1 MEIAKIAV
9 VRHPSERGSWGEA
22 ASARRVLRLGRRGL
36 LAFVGSTLYVAIAAI
51 QADGGRA
58 RGAWIA
64 ALIALVVSFAATR
77 GRFKSKGPCRASDSR
92 LGVTAFATWGL
103 ALALAA
109 FAGSSAWVD
118 AFGAIGVTIAVLAAC
133 AALDGLAAPLG
144 IASALPL
151 PRKLVRRVAMATLM
165 APLALS
171 LAGSASHR
179 FGRAVAEAGFS
190 RDSVAGCGAAYALV
204 VLAAV
209 YWEYLRTERL
219 VLGAIE
225 RMRTA
230 LVSIVT
236 IALLAMAVV
245 LVEQY
250 APGPA
255 LRVAAALAAVVASVV
270 VVEGN
275 ALRWVRVGRRALT
288 LLLFGGPVVLLGAIA
303 AEGLTGSGP
312 PAVLFAGLVAL
323 AIGTLGAWLERPL
336 RPAEGRWLDAVAAAH
351 EALSRADP
359 ETSVRDGLVA
369 LRAAAG
375 TSAASP
381 ELWSLDPTRVLTID
395 AAGYARERPAALPEL
410 LLQVAAGEPEVTVR
424 AELLDALVVRRPD
437 LRSLARWMDERG
449 ALCATLVMR
458 EGEVCGVLVVP
469 RGSRGTPLAL
479 EEASALRS
487 LAEALSGACAG
498 KSALSQSLVRE
509 REATA
514 RAEVAE
520 HALARSEHAAALV
533 AGQRAIGAQHHSQAA
548 SVGQYAPVVLV
559 APESVDP
566 VPYLARGHL
575 AGPRPSAPFVVV
587 DGTASHEHEETRWRD
602 PHASPLALAQ
612 GGLLVLVDGAALPAA
627 VQRVVAQA
635 LAERRP
641 PWESAELLD
650 VVVALTSVVLPAEL
664 LHGARIEPSLFARLE
679 DACESPI
686 VLPRFRDRAEDLR
699 PLILDRLA
707 REGLRQ
713 RGVPVGI
720 DDAAYARL
728 ADYAFPGDY
737 AELTTIAQRLVAR
750 VVGDVVRL
758 ADLEALG
765 LVAEAD
771 AHGPRVNVRAS
782 HSFS

>member
-1 MEIAKIAV
+1 L
-9 VRHPSERGSWGEA
+9 S
-22 ASARRVLRLGRRGL
+22 
-36 LAFVGSTLYVAIAAI
+36 
-51 QADGGRA
+51 
-58 RGAWIA
+58 
-64 ALIALVVSFAATR
+64 
-77 GRFKSKGPCRASDSR
+77 
-92 LGVTAFATWGL
+92 
-103 ALALAA
+103 LAA

-151 PRKLVRRVAMATLM
+151 PRKLVRCVAMATLM

-236 IALLAMAVV
+236 IALLAIAVV

-250 APGPA
+250 APGPV

-351 EALSRADP
+351 AALSRADP

-498 KSALSQSLVRE
+498 KSALSRSLVRE

-548 SVGQYAPVVLV
+548 SVGQYAPVARMAQMALERRMKMGAPVVLV

-587 DGTASHEHEETRWRD
+587 DGTASHEHEEARWRD

-737 AELTTIAQRLVAR
+737 PELRTIAQRLVAR